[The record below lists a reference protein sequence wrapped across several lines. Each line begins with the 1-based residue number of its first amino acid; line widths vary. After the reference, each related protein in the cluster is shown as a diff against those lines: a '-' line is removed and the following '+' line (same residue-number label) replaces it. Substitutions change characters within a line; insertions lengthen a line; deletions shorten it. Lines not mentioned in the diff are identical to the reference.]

1 MARTYDITRVHI
13 VILDDSDDETSSII
27 DDEVK
32 QYRNA
37 GFLINVIRRRSKDGA
52 KAGAL
57 QNALEETIEEYVAI
71 FDADFI
77 PKCDFLLQTVPIMH
91 HDPGIA
97 IVQTRWDHINHD
109 YNFVTRAISL
119 GIDGHFFIDQS
130 SRFSSGWFLNFNG
143 SGGLLR
149 VKALVDA
156 GGWHDDTLAED
167 LDVSYRIQLQ
177 GYKIHYLRDYSVP
190 GEIPPTISSFKRQQG
205 RWACGS
211 LQVARKMI
219 PSLMRKRTG
228 RMIKLEGLLH
238 LTYYLV
244 HPLIVASF
252 LLASLSAILNLD
264 VIGLPQPDLVL
275 AEGSTVQAIS
285 NLLVG
290 SVLQYP
296 ILVLF
301 GSIIVV
307 SWSAAWMFYIA
318 TLRLRGE
325 NIRGNLR
332 NLIMIGFIGYGISIS
347 NTIQASK
354 VILKRKYP
362 FMRTPKYAVRVS
374 SDDWKNKS
382 YHVPLDVTIVA
393 ETAAIILGTVGII
406 VALSNSNFGI
416 IPILSLYVT
425 AYGLVT
431 GLTLFSSKG
440 DAPRTHKQDIS
451 VFKTSTIENLGK
463 LKKVFKNKKIT
474 DKLS

>member
-1 MARTYDITRVHI
+1 MARTYDKNRVHI
-13 VILDDSDDETSSII
+13 LILDDSDDETSSII
-27 DDEVK
+27 DDEVNH
-32 QYRNA
+32 YRTA
-37 GFLINVIRRRSKDGA
+37 GFLINVIRRRYKEGA

-57 QNALEETIEEYVAI
+57 QNALEQTAEEYVAI

-77 PKCDFLLQTVPIMH
+77 PKSDFLLQTVPLMLH
-91 HDPGIA
+91 NPDIA
-97 IVQTRWDHINHD
+97 IVQTRWDHINRD
-109 YNFVTRAISL
+109 YNFVTKAISL

-130 SRFSSGWFLNFNG
+130 SRFSSGWLLNFNG
-143 SGGLLR
+143 SGGLIR
-149 VKALVDA
+149 VKALDEA

-190 GEIPPTISSFKRQQG
+190 GEIPPTVSSFKRQQG

-219 PSLMRKRTG
+219 PSLMRR
-228 RMIKLEGLLH
+228 RMGKIIKFEGLLH

-244 HPLIVASF
+244 HPLIFTSF
-252 LLASLSAILNLD
+252 LLASISAILNLD
-264 VIGLPQPDLVL
+264 VIGLPQPDLVPVG
-275 AEGSTVQAIS
+275 GSTVQIIS
-285 NLLVG
+285 SLI
-290 SVLQYP
+290 SESILQYP

-301 GSIIVV
+301 GSIIIV

-347 NTIQASK
+347 NTIQALK
-354 VILKRKYP
+354 ALRKRKYP
-362 FMRTPKYAVRVS
+362 FLRTPKYAVRVS
-374 SDDWKNKS
+374 GDDWKNKR
-382 YHVPLDVTIVA
+382 YHVPIDLTIVA
-393 ETAAIILGTVGII
+393 ETAAIILGVLGII
-406 VALSNSNFGI
+406 IAFSNSNFGI

-431 GLTLFSSKG
+431 ALTLFSSKG
-440 DAPRTHKQDIS
+440 DAPRTHIPEIS
-451 VFKTSTIENLGK
+451 VLRPLAQEIQVN
-463 LKKVFKNKKIT
+463 
-474 DKLS
+474 

>member
-1 MARTYDITRVHI
+1 MARVYAKNRVHI
-13 VILDDSDDETSSII
+13 LILDDSDDETSSII
-27 DDEVK
+27 DDEVNH
-32 QYRNA
+32 YRTA
-37 GFLINVIRRRSKDGA
+37 GFLIDVIRRRSKEGA

-57 QNALEETIEEYVAI
+57 QNALEQTVEEYVAI

-77 PKCDFLLQTVPIMH
+77 PKGDFLLQTVPIMVH
-91 HDPGIA
+91 NPNIA
-97 IVQTRWDHINHD
+97 IVQTRWSHINQD

-130 SRFSSGWFLNFNG
+130 SRFSAGWLLNFNG

-149 VKALVDA
+149 VRALAEA

-211 LQVARKMI
+211 LQVARKMV
-219 PSLMRKRTG
+219 PSLMRKRT
-228 RMIKLEGLLH
+228 RKMIKLEGLLH

-244 HPLIVASF
+244 HPLIFTSF
-252 LLASLSAILNLD
+252 LLASLSAIFNLD
-264 VIGLPQPDLVL
+264 VIGLPRPDSIP
-275 AEGSTVQAIS
+275 ADGSTVQILSTLIS
-285 NLLVG
+285 E
-290 SVLQYP
+290 SILQYP

-332 NLIMIGFIGYGISIS
+332 TLIMVGFIGYGISIS
-347 NTIQASK
+347 NTIQA
-354 VILKRKYP
+354 LKAVRKRRYP

-374 SDDWKNKS
+374 GDDWKNKR

-393 ETAAIILGTVGII
+393 ETVAIVLGALAIII
-406 VALSNSNFGI
+406 AFSNSNFGI

-440 DAPRTHKQDIS
+440 DAPRTHRPEIS
-451 VFKTSTIENLGK
+451 VIRPLAQE
-463 LKKVFKNKKIT
+463 I
-474 DKLS
+474 